1 MLAALGLVCGA
12 LGIAVT
18 VPLRAQY
25 PATLTI
31 PRGGELA
38 GLKIMPGFEEET
50 SEFERD
56 IRRDFGVRDAYAVLL
71 RDPAAPTEPV
81 LFAAVTGFILNPG
94 GELTKAMR
102 RLTKGSRVEVF
113 TPGPLGGH
121 VRCGA
126 FTDKHGELVTAC
138 GWTDH
143 GSVGVG
149 LFGGGRPMD
158 DCAAKFREIRDAV
171 LTRN

>member
-102 RLTKGSRVEVF
+102 RLTKGRGSRCSPPARSAA
-113 TPGPLGGH
+113 T
-121 VRCGA
+121 
-126 FTDKHGELVTAC
+126 
-138 GWTDH
+138 
-143 GSVGVG
+143 
-149 LFGGGRPMD
+149 
-158 DCAAKFREIRDAV
+158 CAAVPSPISTASW
-171 LTRN
+171 

>member
-1 MLAALGLVCGA
+1 
-12 LGIAVT
+12 
-18 VPLRAQY
+18 VP
-25 PATLTI
+25 
-31 PRGGELA
+31 
-38 GLKIMPGFEEET
+38 
-50 SEFERD
+50 
-56 IRRDFGVRDAYAVLL
+56 
-71 RDPAAPTEPV
+71 
-81 LFAAVTGFILNPG
+81 
-94 GELTKAMR
+94 
-102 RLTKGSRVEVF
+102 
-113 TPGPLGGH
+113 
-121 VRCGA
+121 